1 MRALFL
7 AHKELLSLLMLSP
20 HMFCQE
26 KMRGKWEWGESERR
40 EGKDERRNRYKKK
53 GKGREKE
60 KALSRAHIR
69 LP

>member
-7 AHKELLSLLMLSP
+7 AHNELLSLLMLSP

-26 KMRGKWEWGESERR
+26 KMRENGSRGNRKGEKEKMR
-40 EGKDERRNRYKKK
+40 GRNRYKKK
-53 GKGREKE
+53 RKEREK

-69 LP
+69 FP